1 WSSMAVQVEVGLL
14 LLANVYMTAGAATLF
29 FDLGEVRALVPVG
42 FRVVV
47 VRDRVE
53 ARCFGGTAGHDSVCH
68 AHDGGGVHAATQL
81 CEDGT
86 VRAEPA
92 ADSFAEDPPKVLF
105 VFSIDAVTDS
115 FLRIE
120 IPILADHMPSRPYKD
135 RRGWRDGMNS
145 NIGR

>member
-1 WSSMAVQVEVGLL
+1 K
-14 LLANVYMTAGAATLF
+14 
-29 FDLGEVRALVPVG
+29 
-42 FRVVV
+42 
-47 VRDRVE
+47 
-53 ARCFGGTAGHDSVCH
+53 ARSFGGATSDHRFRH
-68 AHDGGGVHAATQL
+68 ADDGGGVHAATQL